1 MPAIATGFGASGR
14 CFDRYNGQPSHAKN
28 HSASALVRPEIKARS
43 FRHVTSLQSRRLP
56 CLTRAR
62 FRANQTL
69 YGSVLGGEWMTV
81 LTGGACQLTGLPEL
95 AIQLLPTGWGFG
107 GPLGVANRATAATY
121 NRAGG

>member
-1 MPAIATGFGASGR
+1 MGTCTIPSESKCSIAVYDQER
-14 CFDRYNGQPSHAKN
+14 
-28 HSASALVRPEIKARS
+28 
-43 FRHVTSLQSRRLP
+43 
-56 CLTRAR
+56 
-62 FRANQTL
+62 
-69 YGSVLGGEWMTV
+69 MTV